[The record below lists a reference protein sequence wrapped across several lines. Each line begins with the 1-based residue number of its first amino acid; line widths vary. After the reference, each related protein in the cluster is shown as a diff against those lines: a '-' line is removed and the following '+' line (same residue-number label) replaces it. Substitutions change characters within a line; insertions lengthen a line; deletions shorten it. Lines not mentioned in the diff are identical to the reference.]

1 MNEMVTMVFTDL
13 VNSTALKNHLPG
25 SDITARNEIYR
36 DTILFPHRER
46 VENTLANYGGRKVE
60 TIGDAFFLVFPNP
73 IQALLW
79 AIAIQKNHAEVA
91 IPTPLG
97 SLQLTIGMHTG
108 CPLPDGNN
116 FIGQEVDYAA
126 RVAALASGGQIL
138 LSEATATFVRDAHID
153 EILLHYHGDRYLKG
167 IGEAAIFEALYED
180 KQPQPLKQNDL
191 KAFLTLLTPL
201 NLELLLIKKAYQACS
216 PPDWPYPIPDTLEE
230 ILTQLNTMP
239 PGKSKY
245 TKTEQFLAY
254 LVADST
260 LSQSVSQ
267 NLKIWGE
274 QNIQD
279 FPQLLNEVQ
288 QTLGI
293 KSSSDEPY
301 LMVVIRRSEQ
311 NSISNSNQANR
322 YFVDA
327 WLITDDRTQSR
338 STGEQLSKPESF
350 REALLFDEIPEL
362 LKIFLAQS
370 AKYSSSKLTIE
381 IFLPL
386 DLINQSVDSWE
397 IDDELGLPVTLGSQY
412 KIVVR
417 SYERILP
424 TYLYKGFWQ
433 EKWKIAQQLTDM
445 EVGKALICGDSNN
458 LKKLFVDLNQP
469 DIIGLKLT
477 TAPVQTG
484 KGSVFALILKTA
496 IPVALWLRQNLANN
510 CDEKIDGLLQC
521 CIDQLPEN
529 VKMKR
534 LDAILEP
541 PDTHIGHHLSL
552 LWENPDRLPPNIDYS
567 M

>member
-13 VNSTALKNHLPG
+13 VNSTAVKNHLEG
-25 SDITARNEIYR
+25 SDITERNRLYR

-46 VENTLANYGGRKVE
+46 VENTIANYGGRKVE

-79 AIAIQKNHAEVA
+79 SIAIQKNHTDTP

-97 SLQLTIGMHTG
+97 SLQVTIGMHTG
-108 CPLPDGNN
+108 CPLADGNN
-116 FIGQEVDYAA
+116 FIGQEVDYTA

-153 EILLHYHGDRYLKG
+153 EILLHSHGDRNLKG
-167 IGEAAIFEALYED
+167 IGEVAIFEALYD
-180 KQPQPLKQNDL
+180 NKQPQPLKQNDL
-191 KAFLTLLTPL
+191 KAYLTLLTPL
-201 NLELLLIKKAYQACS
+201 NLEFLLVKKAYLACS
-216 PPDWPYPIPDTLEE
+216 PQDWPYPIPDTLEG
-230 ILTQLNTMP
+230 ILVQFNTMP
-239 PGKSKY
+239 PGKSKN

-267 NLKIWGE
+267 TLKIWCE

-279 FPQLLNEVQ
+279 FPQLFNEVQ
-288 QTLGI
+288 QSLGV
-293 KSSSDEPY
+293 KSISGEPY
-301 LMVVIRRSEQ
+301 LMVVIQRSEQ
-311 NSISNSNQANR
+311 NSVTNSNQGNR

-327 WLITDDRTQSR
+327 WLITDALAQGS
-338 STGEQLSKPESF
+338 SIGEQLSKPESF
-350 REALLFDEIPEL
+350 RETLTFDEIPEL
-362 LKIFLAQS
+362 LKIFLAQI
-370 AKYSSSKLTIE
+370 ARYSSSKLTIE

-386 DLINQSVDSWE
+386 DLMNQSVDNWE
-397 IDDELGLPVTLGSQY
+397 IDDELGIPVTLGSQY

-424 TYLYKGFWQ
+424 TYLYKGFW
-433 EKWKIAQQLTDM
+433 EERWKIVQQLTNI
-445 EVGKALICGDSNN
+445 EVGTALISGDSNN
-458 LKKLFVDLNQP
+458 LKQLFIELNKP
-469 DIIGLKLT
+469 NIIGLKLT

-484 KGSVFALILKTA
+484 KGSVFALILKTG
-496 IPVALWLRQNLANN
+496 IPVALWLRQNLTTN
-510 CDEKIDGLLQC
+510 CDEKMNGLLQC
-521 CIDQLPEN
+521 YIDQLPEN

-534 LDAILEP
+534 LDAVKEP

-552 LWENPDRLPPNIDYS
+552 LWEDPYRLPPNIDYS